1 MSDDE
6 VLLINPFKKDILNSL
21 DIKKRKRDYYIDLK
35 ENGWNIFRFKISKK
49 QSKSLH
55 YIFTAPGTPNIF
67 TAKTARRQ
75 QKKFNQEIINILF
88 EF

>member
-35 ENGWNIFRFKISKK
+35 ENGWNIIEKD
-49 QSKSLH
+49 
-55 YIFTAPGTPNIF
+55 
-67 TAKTARRQ
+67 
-75 QKKFNQEIINILF
+75 IIRDVNLLLKDSYENFIKHK
-88 EF
+88 